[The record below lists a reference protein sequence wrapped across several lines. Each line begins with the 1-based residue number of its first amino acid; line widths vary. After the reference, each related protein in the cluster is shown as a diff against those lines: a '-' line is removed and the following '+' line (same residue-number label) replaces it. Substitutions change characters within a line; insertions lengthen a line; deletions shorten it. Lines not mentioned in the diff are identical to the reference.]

1 MAETAQQFSTSIDD
15 LAIPVLLAGQV
26 LEHMVEHPAPTRSEV
41 GSLYE
46 ALLKGY
52 CGFVLSDEAAIGRY
66 PIESCRM
73 AALFRD

>member
-1 MAETAQQFSTSIDD
+1 LM
-15 LAIPVLLAGQV
+15 AGQV
-26 LEHMVEHPAPTRSEV
+26 LEHVVEHATPTRSEV
-41 GSLYE
+41 CYLYE

-66 PIESCRM
+66 PIESCRT